1 MNLPHRISLLKK
13 LGDYMRSDEKEWQEA
28 QQRAQQENGW
38 FIPPFIQNAIH
49 AIANNWLNEDA
60 LGAWAEQE
68 CIPTQTAHPKKVGL
82 VLAGNIPLVGFHDWL
97 SVFMTG
103 HQACIKTSSK
113 DKALIE
119 HLINKVKQ
127 WAPELENQM
136 TIEERLTG
144 CDAYIATGSN
154 NSSRYFEY
162 YFSKYPH
169 LIRKNKTSVALLNGA
184 ETKEEL
190 EKLAEDVHLYF
201 GLGCRNVT
209 KIYVPMNYDF
219 VPLLEA
225 FKKFSWLSDHHK
237 FKNNYDYNLA
247 LYILN
252 KQFYMTNGTVLLV
265 EEPSLF
271 APVCQLN
278 YEFYADSNEVTHSLK
293 SHPDLQCLVSKTNT
307 PFGKS
312 QEPALN
318 DYADGYNTL
327 EFLTKKMLN

>member
-1 MNLPHRISLLKK
+1 
-13 LGDYMRSDEKEWQEA
+13 MRSDEKDWIEVQLK
-28 QQRAQQENGW
+28 AQQENGW
-38 FIPPFIQNAIH
+38 FIPSFVQHAIQQ
-49 AIANNWLNEDA
+49 IANNWLQKDAMESWAIKEDIKN
-60 LGAWAEQE
+60 LN
-68 CIPTQTAHPKKVGL
+68 TSPKKVGL
-82 VLAGNIPLVGFHDWL
+82 VLAGNIPLVGLHDLL
-97 SVFMTG
+97 SVFITG

-119 HLINKVKQ
+119 HLVLQLKK
-127 WAPELENQM
+127 WAPALKSQLF
-136 TIEERLTG
+136 IEDRLTG

-169 LIRKNKTSVALLNGA
+169 LIRKNKTSVAILSGS
-184 ETKEEL
+184 ETIEDL
-190 EKLAEDVHLYF
+190 ENLANDVHLYF

-209 KIYVPMNYDF
+209 KIYVPENYDF
-219 VPLLEA
+219 IPLLEA
-225 FKKFSWLSDHHK
+225 FKKFSWLSEHHK

-278 YEFYADSNEVTHSLK
+278 YEFYRDSNDVTHSLNN
-293 SHPDLQCLVSKTNT
+293 HPDLQCLVSKKDT

-318 DYADGYNTL
+318 DYADGYNTVA
-327 EFLTKKMLN
+327 FLNKEMLN